1 MTDQELLTLVK
12 SQCSIDE
19 SFTGDDA
26 YLSQLIAAAKE
37 VVEWHI
43 DAPPAPPVPPN
54 DEDAGVGEEGG
65 EGGEGEGED
74 PEPEPTPEYDPP
86 KSVLQ
91 ALLMLVAQWY
101 RNREISGDDKS
112 LAKSYDYLLSAHRH
126 YSV

>member
-19 SFTGDDA
+19 AFTGDDA
-26 YLSQLIAAAKE
+26 YLAQLIAAAKE

-65 EGGEGEGED
+65 DGED
-74 PEPEPTPEYDPP
+74 PEPEPEPYDPP

>member
-26 YLSQLIAAAKE
+26 YLTQLIAAAKE
-37 VVEWHI
+37 VVEWQI

-54 DEDAGVGEEGG
+54 EDAGVGEEGG
-65 EGGEGEGED
+65 EGGEGED

>member
-19 SFTGDDA
+19 AFTGDDA
-26 YLSQLIAAAKE
+26 YLTQLIAAAKE

-54 DEDAGVGEEGG
+54 EEDGV
-65 EGGEGEGED
+65 GED
-74 PEPEPTPEYDPP
+74 PEPEPEPTPTYDPP

>member
-19 SFTGDDA
+19 AFTGDDA

-65 EGGEGEGED
+65 EGED
-74 PEPEPTPEYDPP
+74 PEPEPYDPP

>member
-54 DEDAGVGEEGG
+54 EDAGVGE